1 MSYHDI
7 IFMPVKRFYDLVKW
21 KTNLEE
27 ERRKVMKE
35 QEQKVKSV
43 QKQNLY
49 RRK

>member
-27 ERRKVMKE
+27 ERQKVMKE
-35 QEQKVKSV
+35 QDQKSRNV
-43 QKQNLY
+43 QKQLY
-49 RRK
+49 KRK